1 MLMLITALIFFTRL
15 PIWRWVNVPSDN
27 FKRVIYYWSFAGWIT
42 SGFMVLT
49 LWLTSMIFPPSVA
62 IVFTIISRV
71 ALTGALHE
79 DGLADFMD
87 GFGGGNTKEKI
98 LTIMKD
104 SHAGTYAILGLI
116 LYFLL
121 SYNIMLNIELS
132 TLALFILI
140 ADPFCKMVSSF
151 ITMRLPYARTVE
163 ASKIQAIYN
172 LPTSKEIFIS
182 MFFGLLPFFILI
194 FFLPNYL
201 YALALCV
208 PILAFFILTQWM
220 KHKIQGYTG
229 DCAGALFLILE
240 LSLMLSFLAIYTCL
254 SN

>member
-1 MLMLITALIFFTRL
+1 MLMLATALIFFTRL
-15 PIWRWVNVPSDN
+15 PLWRWINVPSEN
-27 FKRVIYYWSFAGWIT
+27 FKRVIYYWSLTGWVTSTVMAG
-42 SGFMVLT
+42 T
-49 LWLTSMIFPPSVA
+49 LLLTSTIFPSSVA
-62 IVFTIISRV
+62 IVLAIISRV
-71 ALTGALHE
+71 VLTGALHE

-98 LTIMKD
+98 LAIMKD

-121 SYNIMLNIELS
+121 SYSIMLSIDISILIM
-132 TLALFILI
+132 LILI

-151 ITMRLPYARTVE
+151 ITMHLPYARTVE
-163 ASKIQAIYN
+163 ASKIQAIYSK
-172 LPTSKEIFIS
+172 PTAKETFIS

-194 FFLPNYL
+194 FFLPNYA

-208 PILAFFILTQWM
+208 PIIIFCMLTQWM